1 MRLALRAIASPE
13 LSRSRSRGTIC
24 ARGLRAE
31 APSKN
36 EGGAGRR
43 GPDGPTGS
51 DPSRDLSG
59 TMLFDEA
66 PSESQNRK
74 SAISPAS
81 RARCLKPALY
91 DPRWSYRFGLPCSR
105 EGCLTTAV
113 GASTCLGGWHRRY
126 DMPPR
131 APGDARLARRD
142 RAASA
147 VATRVCVLH
156 PFATTAPDPHSKTPL
171 EAPLVDRGARI
182 IRQVLTAG
190 INYFRGVIPAVE
202 RATLGSRKRSHT
214 FGGGHTSLART
225 PAHPT
230 TAFRALSRQTAQ
242 SLSPTAL
249 GAKALPFSSYLLPK

>member
-1 MRLALRAIASPE
+1 MVPGCAIAAGFCRALRFTLPWRGRVGEHRRCEPGWGELPTTLTPPRRSLRSRRPSPSRGGCSSMRLALRAIASPE

-81 RARCLKPALY
+81 RARCLKPALH
-91 DPRWSYRFGLPCSR
+91 DPRWSYLSG
-105 EGCLTTAV
+105 
-113 GASTCLGGWHRRY
+113 
-126 DMPPR
+126 
-131 APGDARLARRD
+131 ARRFRRGSPNHRCGGLD
-142 RAASA
+142 CRGRWASPGATAA
-147 VATRVCVLH
+147 
-156 PFATTAPDPHSKTPL
+156 K
-171 EAPLVDRGARI
+171 
-182 IRQVLTAG
+182 
-190 INYFRGVIPAVE
+190 
-202 RATLGSRKRSHT
+202 
-214 FGGGHTSLART
+214 
-225 PAHPT
+225 
-230 TAFRALSRQTAQ
+230 
-242 SLSPTAL
+242 SPR
-249 GAKALPFSSYLLPK
+249 